1 VMELDETFLV
11 NLSAPSNATIA
22 RAQATGTIRNDEG
35 LPAASVADVSVAE
48 GNSGTTNLNFVVTL
62 SAASLNPV
70 SLSYSTGGGT
80 ATAGTDYVAASG
92 TLTIP
97 AGSTSGTI
105 VVTVNGDTTSEGS
118 ETLTLTLTAPV
129 NATLARG
136 AATGTISNDDGASGL
151 VAAFSF
157 DEGAGTTALDD
168 SGNGLNGA
176 ISGAT
181 WSTGRNGGA
190 LSFDGVDDWVTVD
203 DHALL
208 DVTRVT
214 VSAWIRPS
222 VRTPWM
228 TVLMKETGTGLAY
241 ALYANNDASRPAG
254 EILVNGVIRIAT
266 GTAAVATTGWT
277 HLAYTYD
284 GANMRMYVN
293 GVLVRTV
300 ARTGNITA
308 STGPLRIGGNEV
320 WGEFFTGLID
330 DVRVYNRALTLAE
343 VQADMNTP
351 VR

>member
-1 VMELDETFLV
+1 V
-11 NLSAPSNATIA
+11 
-22 RAQATGTIRNDEG
+22 
-35 LPAASVADVSVAE
+35 VA
-48 GNSGTTNLNFVVTL
+48 
-62 SAASLNPV
+62 
-70 SLSYSTGGGT
+70 
-80 ATAGTDYVAASG
+80 
-92 TLTIP
+92 
-97 AGSTSGTI
+97 
-105 VVTVNGDTTSEGS
+105 VNGDTAAEGG
-118 ETLTLTLTAPV
+118 ETFTVTLSNPA
-129 NATLARG
+129 NATLARSV
-136 AATGTISNDDGASGL
+136 ATGTITNDDGASGL

-157 DEGAGTTALDD
+157 DEGTGTTALDA
-168 SGNGLNGA
+168 SGNALNGA

-190 LSFDGVDDWVTVD
+190 LAFDGVDDRVTVA

-208 DVTRVT
+208 DVTRLT
-214 VSAWIRPS
+214 VSAWIRPT

-228 TVLMKETGTGLAY
+228 TVVMKETPDNLAY

-254 EILVNGVIRIAT
+254 EVLVSGVIRIAT
-266 GTAAVATTGWT
+266 GTAAVSTTAWT

-300 ARTGNITA
+300 ARTGNITV